1 MNKLLIVLQSL
12 FVIQNFYSQDSIAFI
27 SKEIVAVKLVEIGIN
42 DVKYFRLDNLNGPKY
57 TVSKRDIKLIKYAS
71 GKTDTIK
78 MSRESLE
85 MQNQL
90 NRIIIARNRLLV
102 YPGHVLSDME
112 LYGLIKGVS
121 KKEQTI
127 KLFSEFSL
135 MKKFKRK
142 QYTSWYGGL
151 LLGVIAMVTIQDIE
165 WSNRSKSQKD
175 IETSLAIG
183 FGSLAL
189 ATGTGFSI
197 YFKNKKTKKKFEIA
211 RLYNECI

>member
-121 KKEQTI
+121 KKEQTT

-142 QYTSWYGGL
+142 QYIAWHGGIIL
-151 LLGVIAMVTIQDIE
+151 AAVAAMTVGDVDMSSR
-165 WSNRSKSQKD
+165 SNSQKK
-175 IETSLAIG
+175 IETSFAIG
-183 FGSLAL
+183 AGCLGL
-189 ATGTGFSI
+189 GTGTGFAI
-197 YFKNKKTKKKFEIA
+197 YFKNKKLKKKAEIA
-211 RLYNECI
+211 RLYNESI